1 LARGVGGVS
10 VEKLGDAED
19 GPARMAE
26 DVRAGLSADPKD
38 LSSWPKYFYDAR
50 GSELFEEITAQP
62 EYYQTGAEAGILED
76 RAAEIVSR
84 ARCRELVELGSGS
97 ASKTRTLLDAMTAR
111 EGPARYVP
119 LDVSESAL
127 EGSARSLLEEYPELR
142 ISGFVGDFEGSLGP
156 LFERLDGE
164 PGERLVVFLG
174 GTIGNF
180 TPQQRRGFLDR
191 LKAGLR
197 GGDHVLVG
205 MDLVKDASVIEAAYN
220 DAAGVTEAFNKNLL
234 HVLNRELGAG
244 FDPDLFAHRAFYDAG
259 RERVEMW
266 LDSEVE
272 QEVPIPVLGTAVP
285 FAEGEGVRTEIS
297 AKFTRRSA
305 GEMFAG
311 AGLELLELYADP
323 DGLFGL
329 AFGRL
334 PGGAV

>member
-1 LARGVGGVS
+1 
-10 VEKLGDAED
+10 
-19 GPARMAE
+19 M
-26 DVRAGLSADPKD
+26 
-38 LSSWPKYFYDAR
+38 
-50 GSELFEEITAQP
+50 
-62 EYYQTGAEAGILED
+62 
-76 RAAEIVSR
+76 
-84 ARCRELVELGSGS
+84 
-97 ASKTRTLLDAMTAR
+97 
-111 EGPARYVP
+111 
-119 LDVSESAL
+119 
-127 EGSARSLLEEYPELR
+127 
-142 ISGFVGDFEGSLGP
+142 
-156 LFERLDGE
+156 
-164 PGERLVVFLG
+164 VFLG

-180 TPQQRRGFLDR
+180 TPQQRREFLDR

-205 MDLVKDASVIEAAYN
+205 VDLVKDASVIEAAYN

-244 FDPDLFAHRAFYDAG
+244 FDPGLFAHRAFYDAG

-272 QEVPIPVLGTAVP
+272 QEVPISVLGTDVP

-323 DGLFGL
+323 GGLFGL

-334 PGGAV
+334 SGGAV

>member
-1 LARGVGGVS
+1 
-10 VEKLGDAED
+10 
-19 GPARMAE
+19 MAE
-26 DVRAGLSADPKD
+26 DVRAGLGADPKD
-38 LSSWPKYFYDAR
+38 LSPWPKYFYDAR
-50 GSELFEEITAQP
+50 GSELFEKITAQP
-62 EYYQTGAEAGILED
+62 EYGQTGAEAGILED

-97 ASKTRTLLDAMTAR
+97 SNKTRTLLDAMTAR

-119 LDVSESAL
+119 LNVSESAL
-127 EGSARSLLEEYPELR
+127 EGSARSLLEEYPEPR

-156 LFERLDGE
+156 LFGRLDGE
-164 PGERLVVFLG
+164 PRTRLVVFLG

-180 TPQQRRGFLDR
+180 TPQQRREFLDR

-205 MDLVKDASVIEAAYN
+205 VDLVKDASVIEAAYN

-244 FDPDLFAHRAFYDAG
+244 FDPGHFAHRAFYDAG

-272 QEVPIPVLGTAVP
+272 QEVPISALGTDVP

-311 AGLELLELYADP
+311 AGLELLELCADP
-323 DGLFGL
+323 GGLFGL
-329 AFGRL
+329 AFDRL
-334 PGGAV
+334 SGGAV